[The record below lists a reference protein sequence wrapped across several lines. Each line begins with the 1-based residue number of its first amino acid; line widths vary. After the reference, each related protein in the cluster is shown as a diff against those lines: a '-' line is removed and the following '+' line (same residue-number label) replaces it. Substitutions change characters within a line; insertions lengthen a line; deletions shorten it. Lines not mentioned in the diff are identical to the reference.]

1 MSKQL
6 KLTVTILLAVAFS
19 SVLHA
24 QSDYDRQL
32 RTHTWSIYGQ
42 GGTSWATDV
51 WYPSVNAK
59 KSYSLSPAAGGG
71 IDFNIRPWVRVG
83 AEYLYSN
90 YRREQRFST
99 LDTKTMPVKVYGNYR
114 VNYHKAKLGVG
125 FNLME
130 LAPGRKAR
138 WFNIYLGTGAG
149 YLMAKG
155 TEYDISFSNT
165 QTRDGKTTPLGESV
179 TVNNQST
186 VTITGN
192 VKSTNRHEEFNKFY
206 IPASLHIEA
215 DVTPRFT
222 LGLKGEMDWLLDRK
236 DIAPRNLIF
245 ALATVRYNIV
255 PSRAKAIKSF
265 YEGEIDA
272 LNQSLN
278 DLQQKA
284 DADRARAD
292 REATDRERLQ
302 QEKDNLHPQ
311 TAIDEQN
318 GKPNASGR
326 VVTITVE

>member
-1 MSKQL
+1 M
-6 KLTVTILLAVAFS
+6 
-19 SVLHA
+19 
-24 QSDYDRQL
+24 
-32 RTHTWSIYGQ
+32 
-42 GGTSWATDV
+42 
-51 WYPSVNAK
+51 
-59 KSYSLSPAAGGG
+59 
-71 IDFNIRPWVRVG
+71 G

-90 YRREQRFST
+90 YRREQLFST

-292 REATDRERLQ
+292 REAADRERLQ

-311 TAIDEQN
+311 TAIGEQN
-318 GKPNASGR
+318 GKPNGSGR

>member
-59 KSYSLSPAAGGG
+59 ELQPLAGSRRG

-83 AEYLYSN
+83 ASTSTQLPA
-90 YRREQRFST
+90 RATLLDARHQDHARESLRQ
-99 LDTKTMPVKVYGNYR
+99 LP

-165 QTRDGKTTPLGESV
+165 QTRDGKTTPLGEGV